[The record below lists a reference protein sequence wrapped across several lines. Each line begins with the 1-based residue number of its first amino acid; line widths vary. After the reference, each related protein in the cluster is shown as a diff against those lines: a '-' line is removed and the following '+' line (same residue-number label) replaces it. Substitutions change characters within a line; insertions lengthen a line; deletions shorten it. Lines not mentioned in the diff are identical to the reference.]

1 MVKFNNMIV
10 EKSYEVSFILLM
22 TISAITALRSLNHD
36 ITYKDRLSLQ
46 LSTMVT
52 IIASFHYNLMIQ
64 RSDNLV
70 VYRYLDW
77 FFTTPILLIDFCIM
91 NNITDKLFIMEIVG
105 YNTIM
110 LLLGF
115 MGEIGIL
122 SMYSSMIIGFLP
134 FIIMFSKLY
143 MKINKNQ
150 EQIQDNNKKNEFH
163 NKYKNKFFFLF
174 MFLWS
179 MYGFI
184 HIYPDKSTRDVFYN
198 ILDVLTKGAFG
209 LYIYKISWT

>member
-1 MVKFNNMIV
+1 MVKFNDIIV

-22 TISAITALRSLNHD
+22 TISFITALRSLNND
-36 ITYKDRLSLQ
+36 ISYKDRLSLQ

-52 IIASFHYNLMIQ
+52 IIASYHYNLMVQ
-64 RSDNLV
+64 RTENLV

-91 NNITDKLFIMEIVG
+91 NNITDKLFIIEIVG
-105 YNTIM
+105 YNTLM

-115 MGEIGIL
+115 MGELGVL
-122 SMYSSMIIGFLP
+122 SMYTSMIIGFIP

-143 MKINKNQ
+143 IKINKND
-150 EQIQDNNKKNEFH
+150 DNTNDINEKNKFH

-174 MFLWS
+174 TFLWS

-209 LYIYKISWT
+209 LYIYKTSWL

>member
-1 MVKFNNMIV
+1 MVKFNDIIV

-22 TISAITALRSLNHD
+22 TISFITALRSLNND
-36 ITYKDRLSLQ
+36 ISYKDRLSLQ

-52 IIASFHYNLMIQ
+52 IIASFHYNLMVQ
-64 RSDNLV
+64 RTENLV

-91 NNITDKLFIMEIVG
+91 NNITDKLFIIEIVG
-105 YNTIM
+105 YNTLM

-115 MGEIGIL
+115 MGELGVL
-122 SMYSSMIIGFLP
+122 SMYTSMIIGFIP

-143 MKINKNQ
+143 IKINKND
-150 EQIQDNNKKNEFH
+150 DNTHDINEKNKFH

-174 MFLWS
+174 TFLWS

-209 LYIYKISWT
+209 LYIYKTSWL

>member
-1 MVKFNNMIV
+1 MVKFNDIIV

-22 TISAITALRSLNHD
+22 TISFITALRSLNND
-36 ITYKDRLSLQ
+36 ISYKDRLSLQ

-52 IIASFHYNLMIQ
+52 IIASYHYNLMVQ
-64 RSDNLV
+64 RTENLV

-91 NNITDKLFIMEIVG
+91 NNITDKLFIIEIVG
-105 YNTIM
+105 YNTLM

-115 MGEIGIL
+115 MGELGVL
-122 SMYSSMIIGFLP
+122 SMYTSMIIGFIP

-143 MKINKNQ
+143 IKINKND
-150 EQIQDNNKKNEFH
+150 DNTHDINEKNKFH

-174 MFLWS
+174 TFLWS

-209 LYIYKISWT
+209 LYIYKTSWL